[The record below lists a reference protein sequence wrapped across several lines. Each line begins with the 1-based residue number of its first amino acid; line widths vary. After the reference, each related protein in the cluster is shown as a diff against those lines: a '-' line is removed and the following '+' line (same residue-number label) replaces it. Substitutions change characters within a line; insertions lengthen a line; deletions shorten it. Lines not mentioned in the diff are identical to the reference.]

1 MHIYVSEN
9 LSSVIIKSIRIVS
22 VLDNDDKLVQ
32 YRISI
37 YSSRIKHRV
46 NRYATYSF
54 SIVSGLN
61 IKVLYRGMTIAGG
74 TG

>member
-1 MHIYVSEN
+1 MCSEN

-22 VLDNDDKLVQ
+22 NTMTINSFNTE
-32 YRISI
+32 YRIPI

-61 IKVLYRGMTIAGG
+61 IKVLYRGMTIAGW